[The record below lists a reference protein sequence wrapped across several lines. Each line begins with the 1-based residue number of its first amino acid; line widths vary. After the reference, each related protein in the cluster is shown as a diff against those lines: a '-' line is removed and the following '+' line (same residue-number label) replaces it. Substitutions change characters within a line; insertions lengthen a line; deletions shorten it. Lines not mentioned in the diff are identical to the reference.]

1 MKTFDEENI
10 VLPNGSEQSNGI
22 HHPPLFPDFNVDST
36 PFATPDWVV
45 FPPPDFYEDNTPD
58 VFQSTSGIWGEETDI
73 FQPFKDRV
81 DTDLTQSSSTNQNT
95 ESSSSASQRD
105 PLLDFILSRQSKS
118 QATPFTSA
126 FDSADVFQ
134 ETSTETDSFFS
145 NTDPVS
151 DDIFKTPSFTA
162 GTSVSDIKAFDP
174 LFDPQN
180 EVLSNQKSNNDL
192 LLIGQ
197 ETKQDVSTSHVGV
210 QNRGVQEIPSANT
223 STGDLV
229 RTSVH

>member
-1 MKTFDEENI
+1 MKTVDEENI
-10 VLPNGSEQSNGI
+10 VLPNVTGQSNGI
-22 HHPPLFPDFNVDST
+22 HHSPLFPDFNVDSA

-73 FQPFKDRV
+73 FQPFKDKV

-95 ESSSSASQRD
+95 ESSSSANQRD

-118 QATPFTSA
+118 QATPSFTSA
-126 FDSADVFQ
+126 FDSTDVFQ
-134 ETSTETDSFFS
+134 ETSTKTDSFFS

-174 LFDPQN
+174 LFNPQN
-180 EVLSNQKSNNDL
+180 EVLPNQKSNNDL

-197 ETKQDVSTSHVGV
+197 ETKQDLAMSYVGAV
-210 QNRGVQEIPSANT
+210 EEIPSTNT